1 MKKKI
6 SLALS
11 ILLFITAVINFSLLS
26 NGKSA
31 TLFIIIYWLLNS
43 IKLGLDIKKWAGLMP
58 ALFFFDFLL
67 KL

>member
-43 IKLGLDIKKWAGLMP
+43 IKLGLDIKK
-58 ALFFFDFLL
+58 
-67 KL
+67 